1 MHLWA
6 CQYVFLTLLIKVQS
20 TFALAA
26 LDAGVVVG
34 IFQIPSLQ
42 IHISQSGYNGDT
54 PSSNIYCHHH
64 CTRSKLE
71 IMKTSRGCYDAQLFR
86 RCAGR
91 IVMVSCCC
99 VCPQFFLSALPPRG
113 SINNKHFCNN
123 FQQKQI
129 ITLSGIDNVV
139 SCYLSKNH
147 NLQQHEKSKNLQKKT
162 VFFCAGRRA
171 STIQG

>member
-1 MHLWA
+1 
-6 CQYVFLTLLIKVQS
+6 
-20 TFALAA
+20 
-26 LDAGVVVG
+26 
-34 IFQIPSLQ
+34 
-42 IHISQSGYNGDT
+42 
-54 PSSNIYCHHH
+54 
-64 CTRSKLE
+64 
-71 IMKTSRGCYDAQLFR
+71 MKTSRGCYDAQLFR

-147 NLQQHEKSKNLQKKT
+147 NLQQHEKSKNLQKKLSSF
-162 VFFCAGRRA
+162 VPAEEREPYKVKMCFY
-171 STIQG
+171 SSLHIIQNRKKLKIHRERYF

>member
-1 MHLWA
+1 MLVLLS
-6 CQYVFLTLLIKVQS
+6 VFSRYQVSRYTSVSPDTMETHRHPTFTATIIVQ
-20 TFALAA
+20 
-26 LDAGVVVG
+26 
-34 IFQIPSLQ
+34 
-42 IHISQSGYNGDT
+42 
-54 PSSNIYCHHH
+54 

-147 NLQQHEKSKNLQKKT
+147 NL
-162 VFFCAGRRA
+162 
-171 STIQG
+171 

>member
-1 MHLWA
+1 
-6 CQYVFLTLLIKVQS
+6 
-20 TFALAA
+20 
-26 LDAGVVVG
+26 
-34 IFQIPSLQ
+34 
-42 IHISQSGYNGDT
+42 
-54 PSSNIYCHHH
+54 
-64 CTRSKLE
+64 
-71 IMKTSRGCYDAQLFR
+71 MKTSRGCYDAQLFR

-147 NLQQHEKSKNLQKKT
+147 NLQQHEKSKNLQKKLSSFVPAEERVPYT
-162 VFFCAGRRA
+162 VQICFYSSLHVIQKKVNWPLKIHRERYLLLKIKFWLVCRYFFLPDISFPLDKSNCSQSG
-171 STIQG
+171 